1 MRIAARRRS
10 KRARLPIQHSAARAG
25 AGENSRGA
33 RRQGGSGPPG
43 PPVPKK
49 KKKKKKRRI
58 TGEGEKKA
66 GRGGALTAQRREVA
80 RRRRSLR
87 RVSKPAIEESRRRL
101 PRTARSLQMP
111 RAGSATPQGCE
122 NLQDCRVSGH
132 RIRKSDQIVKRDG
145 SGYISAESESNQGE
159 AGRKRRTRRRKR
171 EICSQENWY
180 NILHKPRCSLRL
192 DGRDGGHLPEYLA
205 HSRVVAVGRSVAT
218 HRAILFLVLVPNAA
232 ALCDAPWRGHAGR
245 PSWVGSLRKIEKH
258 VYYDVPMVTQGCLVQ
273 RTIAVASDLGG
284 IPGQRGRAA
293 PEGVLERLAQLLR
306 VLAGVS
312 QHREV
317 VGTGALSSV
326 TTVFVSTLMKSCV
339 SQTQGQQQ

>member
-1 MRIAARRRS
+1 M
-10 KRARLPIQHSAARAG
+10 KR
-25 AGENSRGA
+25 
-33 RRQGGSGPPG
+33 
-43 PPVPKK
+43 
-49 KKKKKKRRI
+49 
-58 TGEGEKKA
+58 

-101 PRTARSLQMP
+101 PRTARSLQ
-111 RAGSATPQGCE
+111 
-122 NLQDCRVSGH
+122 
-132 RIRKSDQIVKRDG
+132 I
-145 SGYISAESESNQGE
+145 
-159 AGRKRRTRRRKR
+159 
-171 EICSQENWY
+171 
-180 NILHKPRCSLRL
+180 LRL

>member
-1 MRIAARRRS
+1 MPKRVTTAAVATSSRTASSR
-10 KRARLPIQHSAARAG
+10 HSAARAG

-58 TGEGEKKA
+58 TK
-66 GRGGALTAQRREVA
+66 
-80 RRRRSLR
+80 
-87 RVSKPAIEESRRRL
+87 
-101 PRTARSLQMP
+101 
-111 RAGSATPQGCE
+111 
-122 NLQDCRVSGH
+122 
-132 RIRKSDQIVKRDG
+132 
-145 SGYISAESESNQGE
+145 GE